1 MDADKGVVRVDE
13 TMHSAFLQ
21 RQVSIGLCLVPCRAV
36 EMGQVLLMPRGTH
49 GMAERKGE
57 E

>member
-1 MDADKGVVRVDE
+1 MDE
-13 TMHSAFLQ
+13 MMHSAFLQ

-36 EMGQVLLMPRGTH
+36 EVGQVLLVSQGTY
-49 GMAERKGE
+49 GMAESKGE